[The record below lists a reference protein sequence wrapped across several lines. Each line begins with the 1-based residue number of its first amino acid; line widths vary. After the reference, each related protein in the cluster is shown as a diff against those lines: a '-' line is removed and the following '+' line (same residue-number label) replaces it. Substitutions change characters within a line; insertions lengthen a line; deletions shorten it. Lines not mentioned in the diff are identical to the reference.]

1 MLKGLKNKINSI
13 WVVGSGIKLEHEIK
27 MKAWW
32 SKTPGLVFIDIPES
46 ALDDYITIIALSLA
60 DGEVSLFSN

>member
-13 WVVGSGIKLEHEIK
+13 WVVGSGIKLSHSIK

-32 SKTPGLVFIDIPES
+32 SKTPGLVFIDIPDHV
-46 ALDDYITIIALSLA
+46 LDEYITLIALGLA
-60 DGEVSLFSN
+60 DGEIGLFK